1 MIAEG
6 RLTPAYREGRL
17 ALGPGLALA
26 AVVAVAAA
34 MRMWFGLRLPLDA
47 DEATT
52 AYAALGITHGIL
64 PLTESDQ
71 HYLGAL
77 EAYWL
82 APFIGAFG
90 PTVLAVRLAMTA
102 MGALYVLASYGLG
115 RVLFKHAHHAVLL
128 AAVAAVFPVFELSW
142 GMKARSGYA
151 ELVVFEALLLIM
163 AIRLGWPA
171 APAPRRE
178 WLLFGV
184 IAGLALWNDLLIAV
198 PLLVM
203 VLALVAR
210 WPRLGRDRLPGV
222 GLAFLGALAGFAPW
236 VLDQVA
242 SGLRGVQALPDYS
255 TTTDV
260 ALLGLVTRELP
271 IFLGTAGTCARPV
284 LPAPVAWVLGGMVV
298 GVALWLR
305 REELKPVLLG
315 RLDRLQPLDMTLAV
329 GPVALLAVTFGR
341 FNSTPCEPRYLLPLA
356 VPLALGAALGLMHG
370 GRLWRRAAQ
379 GTGAA
384 YLVLAVAYLSGPTV
398 DSLSVTGTGVAI
410 QDDPS
415 ATAAF
420 LREQKVEAVFA
431 DYWLA
436 RPIQYAG
443 GGRLLVGVYAG
454 PVGFPEDQ
462 RQAER
467 RAHPSY
473 LFMRGDPMI
482 DTLELQMKA
491 RGIQAERILFG
502 NHVLYKNLSA
512 PIRPE
517 ELGAPATY

>member
-6 RLTPAYREGRL
+6 RLAPALREGGL
-17 ALGPGLALA
+17 TLGPGLVLA
-26 AVVAVAAA
+26 AVVVLAAGV
-34 MRMWFGLRLPLDA
+34 RMWFGLRLPLDA

-52 AYAALGITHGIL
+52 GYAALGITHGIL

-82 APFIGAFG
+82 APFVGLFG
-90 PTVLAVRLAMTA
+90 PTLLAVRLAMTA
-102 MGALYVLASYGLG
+102 MGALYVLAAYGLG
-115 RVLFKHAHHAVLL
+115 RVLFKQTHHAVLL
-128 AAVAAVFPVFELSW
+128 ASVAAFFPVFELSW

-151 ELVVFEALLLIM
+151 ELVVFEVLLLIM

-178 WLLFGV
+178 WVLFGL
-184 IAGLALWNDLLIAV
+184 IAGLAMWNDLLIVV
-198 PLLVM
+198 PLLVI
-203 VLALVAR
+203 VLGLVMR
-210 WPRLGRDRLPGV
+210 WPRLGPDRLPGF
-222 GLAFLGALAGFAPW
+222 GLALLGTLLGFAPW
-236 VLDQVA
+236 LLDQIA

-255 TTTDV
+255 TSTDV

-284 LPAPVAWVLGGMVV
+284 VPVPVAWLLVGVVV

-305 REELKPVLLG
+305 RAELRPVLLG

-329 GPVALLAVTFGR
+329 GPAALLAVTVGR

-356 VPLALGAALGLMHG
+356 LPLALGATLSLMHG

-379 GTGAA
+379 ATGAA
-384 YLVLAVAYLSGPTV
+384 YMVLAIAYLSGPTV

-410 QDDPS
+410 QDDPQ

-420 LREQKVEAVFA
+420 LREQKLEAVFA

-436 RPIQYAG
+436 RPIQFAG
-443 GGRLLVGVYAG
+443 GGSVLVGVYAG

-462 RQAER
+462 RRAELQP
-467 RAHPSY
+467 HPSY

-482 DTLELQMKA
+482 ETLEQQMKGH
-491 RGIQAERILFG
+491 GIQAERVVFG
-502 NHVLYKNLSA
+502 NHVLYRNLSA
-512 PIRPE
+512 PLRPE
-517 ELGAPATY
+517 ELGVPATY